1 VLRRNLS
8 CMATII
14 KRLFTFQD
22 QQIVLG
28 AGDLRLPSSATTVL
42 DGSVAPG
49 ERGATI
55 GFLILQSIVLRGAAP
70 YVIWIE
76 SRLGWERSKPVVS
89 RAAGP
94 AFCC

>member
-1 VLRRNLS
+1 MLRRNLS

-49 ERGATI
+49 ERGATT
-55 GFLILQSIVLRGAAP
+55 GFLILQSIVLRAQLRMLFGLKAA
-70 YVIWIE
+70 W
-76 SRLGWERSKPVVS
+76 
-89 RAAGP
+89 AGREVNQL
-94 AFCC
+94 